1 MIGSDEKIEKIKKTA
16 FDFFLETGYEAAT
29 IRMICK
35 AAEIEAPTL
44 YYFFKSKKGLF
55 LTIRD
60 EMEEDYFNQVIDLN
74 LNKEETP
81 EEALKKYYKF
91 CVQYTIE
98 NSDNTRFFL
107 RYHLFKPIELKEE
120 IQERVKGTTERKIQL
135 YGKYLENAISEGE
148 IALTKEEAFIKYTSF
163 IANSLFNM
171 IFSGQKPNDE
181 EINKAWNIFYNDYLR
196 Q

>member
-60 EMEEDYFNQVIDLN
+60 EM
-74 LNKEETP
+74 
-81 EEALKKYYKF
+81 
-91 CVQYTIE
+91 
-98 NSDNTRFFL
+98 
-107 RYHLFKPIELKEE
+107 
-120 IQERVKGTTERKIQL
+120 
-135 YGKYLENAISEGE
+135 
-148 IALTKEEAFIKYTSF
+148 
-163 IANSLFNM
+163 
-171 IFSGQKPNDE
+171 
-181 EINKAWNIFYNDYLR
+181 
-196 Q
+196 

>member
-163 IANSLFNM
+163 IASSLFNM
-171 IFSGQKPNDE
+171 ISSGQKPNDE

>member
-16 FDFFLETGYEAAT
+16 FDFFLETGYEATT

-74 LNKEETP
+74 LNKEETYNFIQRSFEQGRVETNGTEVSSILP
-81 EEALKKYYKF
+81 PMNMFTPTNDRQEKKNNVIDKLLGFFNKF
-91 CVQYTIE
+91 F
-98 NSDNTRFFL
+98 N
-107 RYHLFKPIELKEE
+107 
-120 IQERVKGTTERKIQL
+120 
-135 YGKYLENAISEGE
+135 ISSS
-148 IALTKEEAFIKYTSF
+148 KF
-163 IANSLFNM
+163 
-171 IFSGQKPNDE
+171 
-181 EINKAWNIFYNDYLR
+181 
-196 Q
+196 

>member
-16 FDFFLETGYEAAT
+16 FDFLLETGYEAAT

-91 CVQYTIE
+91 CIQYTMK
-98 NSDNTRFFL
+98 NPDKTRFYL
-107 RYHLFKPIELKEE
+107 RHHLFKPIELRAEIEE
-120 IQERVKGTTERKIQL
+120 RIQATTEGKMQL
-135 YGKYLENAISEGE
+135 YGKYLEEAILKGE
-148 IALTKEEAFIKYTSF
+148 IAFTKEDAFRKYTSF
-163 IANSLFNM
+163 IDHITFNM
-171 IFSGQKPNDE
+171 IFSEWKPSGE
-181 EINKAWNIFYNDYLR
+181 EIDKAWDIFYNNYLNE
-196 Q
+196 